1 MVKRSKSLT
10 DFESFVN
17 LEMIPSKIN
26 NSIIKVVM
34 LMAKTLYQFSLST
47 SEKQS
52 FTNLDDYLDQVLT
65 ESGIDEG
72 IMIVYCPH
80 TTGAITINENADP
93 DVKTDLKYGLD
104 ETFPNKPEYIHLE
117 GNSDGHMKS
126 SVVGASETLII
137 SNGQLILGTWQ
148 SVYFC
153 EFDGPRS
160 RTFYVKLI
168 KG

>member
-1 MVKRSKSLT
+1 
-10 DFESFVN
+10 
-17 LEMIPSKIN
+17 
-26 NSIIKVVM
+26 M
-34 LMAKTLYQFSLST
+34 LMTKTLYQFSLST

-93 DVKTDLKYGLD
+93 DVKTDLKHGRD

-117 GNSDGHMKS
+117 GDSDGHMKS
-126 SVVGASETLII
+126 SVDGAREDIII
-137 SNGQLILGTWQ
+137 SNGQLILGSWQ
-148 SVYFC
+148 SEYCCV
-153 EFDGPRS
+153 FDDHRN
-160 RTFYVKLI
+160 RTFYVKVI